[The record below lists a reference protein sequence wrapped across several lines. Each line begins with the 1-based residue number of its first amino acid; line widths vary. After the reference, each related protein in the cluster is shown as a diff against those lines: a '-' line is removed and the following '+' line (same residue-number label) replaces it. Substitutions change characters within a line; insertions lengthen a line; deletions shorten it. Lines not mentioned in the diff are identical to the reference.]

1 MSDLSVKFNSVIG
14 GIKTSIGEALFKIV
28 MAQLLTKEN
37 IILALNWVLDMLE
50 DLAKKTDTKLDDEAI
65 AKIREILQNML
76 DPK

>member
-37 IILALNWVLDMLE
+37 IILAINWLLDTAQN
-50 DLAKKTDTKLDDEAI
+50 LAEKTETKIDDEAI